1 MYQESRNPMR
11 NLGISRVHN
20 SSTTLLQN
28 GEIVYHLENERL
40 SNRKYDAFPFQ
51 CLTNLDTKNLDN
63 ICIAGVGKLT
73 PADCFIDDDPYSLYV
88 KTKENKYDTKVHD
101 LSLSHHELH
110 AAHAFYN
117 SGFDEAICIVKD
129 GMGSDVPLTGDMFQ
143 SGTYGRELSS
153 TFAASYPANFNLIER
168 HVAVPFEARDRIGK
182 TFISNNLGEGMAFQK
197 TSMAFGFHELD
208 AGKVMGMASYG
219 EELPISIYEDCLID
233 NELFYIGNDLHDTG
247 INFIFGDFNSKADF
261 AFTLQKQ
268 TQEHVAQHI
277 LYQIEQTGCKNVCLS
292 GGFFLNCVANYYY
305 LSVLPSD
312 VNLYIEPV
320 SSDAGTSIGAAKL
333 IHHGRTGDMTK
344 RPLKNLYLGPV
355 QDNFTRLYMESTR
368 PTTPFEVADMIA
380 DGKIIAIYQGRSEAG
395 PRALGNRS
403 ILFDPRNKEA
413 KNIIN
418 RVKRRE
424 EFRPFAATV
433 MEEYADGWFDMR
445 GLSQSPYMMYAVNVM
460 SDEIPGVTHVDNTCR
475 VQTVNADQNFHFYQL
490 INCFHEKTG
499 VPILFNTSF
508 NLAGECIVET
518 PVDAIETMKR
528 SKIDAIYFAEL
539 GCLVSNNNNTTTT
552 ITT

>member
-1 MYQESRNPMR
+1 
-11 NLGISRVHN
+11 
-20 SSTTLLQN
+20 
-28 GEIVYHLENERL
+28 
-40 SNRKYDAFPFQ
+40 
-51 CLTNLDTKNLDN
+51 
-63 ICIAGVGKLT
+63 
-73 PADCFIDDDPYSLYV
+73 
-88 KTKENKYDTKVHD
+88 
-101 LSLSHHELH
+101 
-110 AAHAFYN
+110 
-117 SGFDEAICIVKD
+117 
-129 GMGSDVPLTGDMFQ
+129 
-143 SGTYGRELSS
+143 
-153 TFAASYPANFNLIER
+153 
-168 HVAVPFEARDRIGK
+168 
-182 TFISNNLGEGMAFQK
+182 
-197 TSMAFGFHELD
+197 MAFGFHELD
-208 AGKVMGMASYG
+208 AGKVMGLASYG
-219 EELPISIYEDCLID
+219 EELPISIYDNGLID
-233 NELFYIGNDLHDTG
+233 NQLFYIGKDLHDTG
-247 INFIFGDFNSKADF
+247 LNFLLGDFNSKADF

-268 TQEHVAQHI
+268 TQEHVAQYI
-277 LYQIEQTGCKNVCLS
+277 LNQIEQTGCKNVCLS

-333 IHHGRTGDMTK
+333 IHHELTGDKTK
-344 RPLKNLYLGPV
+344 RPLNSLYLGPV

-403 ILFDPRNKEA
+403 ILFDPRNGAAKE
-413 KNIIN
+413 IVN

-433 MEEYADGWFDMR
+433 MKEYANDYFDMR
-445 GLSQSPYMMYAVNVM
+445 GLDESPYMMYAVNVT
-460 SDEIPGVTHVDNTCR
+460 SDDIPGVTHVDYTCR
-475 VQTVNADQNFHFYQL
+475 VQTVTANQNYHYYQL
-490 INCFHEKTG
+490 IKCFHEKTG

>member
-1 MYQESRNPMR
+1 M
-11 NLGISRVHN
+11 
-20 SSTTLLQN
+20 
-28 GEIVYHLENERL
+28 
-40 SNRKYDAFPFQ
+40 
-51 CLTNLDTKNLDN
+51 
-63 ICIAGVGKLT
+63 CI
-73 PADCFIDDDPYSLYV
+73 
-88 KTKENKYDTKVHD
+88 
-101 LSLSHHELH
+101 
-110 AAHAFYN
+110 
-117 SGFDEAICIVKD
+117 
-129 GMGSDVPLTGDMFQ
+129 
-143 SGTYGRELSS
+143 
-153 TFAASYPANFNLIER
+153 
-168 HVAVPFEARDRIGK
+168 RD
-182 TFISNNLGEGMAFQK
+182 S
-197 TSMAFGFHELD
+197 
-208 AGKVMGMASYG
+208 
-219 EELPISIYEDCLID
+219 
-233 NELFYIGNDLHDTG
+233 
-247 INFIFGDFNSKADF
+247 SKADF

-333 IHHGRTGDMTK
+333 VHHEITGDMTK
-344 RPLKNLYLGPV
+344 RPLQNLYLGPV

-368 PTTPFEVADMIA
+368 PTTPFEVADAIA

-424 EFRPFAATV
+424 EFRPFAASV
-433 MEEYADGWFDMR
+433 MEEYAKGWFDLR
-445 GLSQSPYMMYAVNVM
+445 GLNQSPYMMYAVDVM
-460 SDEIPGVTHVDNTCR
+460 SDDIPGVTHVDNTCR
-475 VQTVNADQNFHFYQL
+475 VQTVNADQNYHYYQL

-539 GCLVSNNNNTTTT
+539 GCWVSNNNNSTTT